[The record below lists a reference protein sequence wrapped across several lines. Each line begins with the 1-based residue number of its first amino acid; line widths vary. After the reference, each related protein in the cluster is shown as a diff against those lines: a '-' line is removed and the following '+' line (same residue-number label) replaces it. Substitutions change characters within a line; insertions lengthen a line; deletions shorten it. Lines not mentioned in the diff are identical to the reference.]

1 MVETFETPTLVE
13 ETVKSQDIQIEPEE
27 EYLQIEI
34 NDEQPIRPAVYKER
48 PTFSFATKKI
58 SPSIDVYSK
67 EAPTVEATDSGRD
80 YYETSKFGYKVFE
93 SNPQLEQEWDSKGAI
108 GVVETWNRFDKWG
121 LLPYIGTGKDI
132 VELGGLYNSIK
143 KAKDGDSLTAE
154 ENKELH
160 EFAMDMAEVDY
171 RGSTIAGKTVGVMLA
186 MPAFVGEFL
195 TTGYAIGAGK
205 GAVKLGVKA
214 GVKKMAREGV
224 QRTILNPQSAYKGF
238 IDRRINDSISVT
250 DVGEIFFKEGQEK
263 PATSLIKAIG
273 DSWVEQT
280 SEVAGGYLFKS
291 LGRKLPKGVQN
302 GFKKIVESKF
312 GMPFNKAVS
321 KVGFDGILE
330 EMGEEELGRFLRT
343 TLNLDQEEGYS
354 LEQFG
359 KALFPGWEDML
370 VEAGAISAMGLVSN
384 STVGLVNRLAGK
396 KKMTTQEREDLIGQ
410 VDDLK
415 ESDRRT
421 LLQEDDVRKENEFKT
436 QSIQVISDMAKER
449 DTELVLEVLNN
460 DQVQLNKIEV
470 KEEKREKGIGSEV
483 MRDVALYADKSGQT
497 IVTTP
502 GTDATKVE
510 RVDGRD
516 MTVEELTEFY
526 KKFGFVENKGANER
540 TDIEAKMYRPPL
552 EEDKGDTVSGLA
564 KRMADKIK
572 REHGVELKTEDLPL
586 YEAVTNEEQ
595 LDKAFKQYEK
605 SPENVNAI
613 ALGQMKPDSD
623 ILLTAYYVAATK
635 MAVKNRDIDMLQSL
649 ATQSSI
655 TTETSKM
662 GQVIQM
668 LSQIDKHSPLKSVQ
682 AVAKSRVDNYNKL
695 NKKDAKKE
703 INEQKKALKEQV
715 NNELDSL
722 DNEIDDFINEL
733 EC

>member
-67 EAPTVEATDSGRD
+67 ESPTVEATDSGRD

-93 SNPQLEQEWDSKGAI
+93 SNPQLEKEWDSKGAI

-154 ENKELH
+154 ENKELY

-280 SEVAGGYLFKS
+280 SEVAGGYLFKP

-396 KKMTTQEREDLIGQ
+396 KKMTTQEREDLIEQ
-410 VDDLK
+410 VVDLK

-421 LLQEDDVRKENEFKT
+421 LLQEDDAREAT
-436 QSIQVISDMAKER
+436 TIQTLSD
-449 DTELVLEVLNN
+449 V
-460 DQVQLNKIEV
+460 
-470 KEEKREKGIGSEV
+470 GIDGDI
-483 MRDVALYADKSGQT
+483 DVEGE
-497 IVTTP
+497 P
-502 GTDATKVE
+502 
-510 RVDGRD
+510 
-516 MTVEELTEFY
+516 
-526 KKFGFVENKGANER
+526 
-540 TDIEAKMYRPPL
+540 
-552 EEDKGDTVSGLA
+552 DTVSGLA
-564 KRMADKIK
+564 QRMADKIK
-572 REHGVELKTEDLPL
+572 RDHGVELKVEDLPK

-595 LDKAFKQYEK
+595 LDKAFKQYEE
-605 SPENVNAI
+605 SPEKVNAI
-613 ALGQMKPDSD
+613 ALGQMKPDAG
-623 ILLTAYYVAATK
+623 ILPTSYYVVAEK

-668 LSQIDKHSPLKSVQ
+668 LSQIDQSSPLKSVQ
-682 AVAKSRVDNYNKL
+682 GVAKKRVDNYNKL
-695 NKKDAKKE
+695 NKKDANKE
-703 INEQKKALKEQV
+703 IKEQKKALKEQV